1 MQFYPIITTG
11 TWQKLAFCCRPSGAA
26 NPEESFGPKCSPVGS
41 WPVPVIALESWK
53 HCSHPG
59 IPTPR
64 PPCSAS
70 GLCPPFSSRPATAEP
85 APGLGR
91 LTALTALRAENADLF
106 A

>member
-53 HCSHPG
+53 HCSHRASQ
-59 IPTPR
+59 PR
-64 PPCSAS
+64 GPLAQRPVSVLPSA
-70 GLCPPFSSRPATAEP
+70 L
-85 APGLGR
+85 
-91 LTALTALRAENADLF
+91 ALRQLSPHLAWGG
-106 A
+106 